1 MRDHLIPNGTEG
13 WVDVLDDNDEQAQ
26 PAGVEQEDDGSRALH
41 FAAYHGNQQLI
52 DILMNSGADP
62 LLPNNNRLNVLH
74 MAAQGDQPYSLML
87 FK

>member
-1 MRDHLIPNGTEG
+1 MRDHLISNGTEG

>member
-1 MRDHLIPNGTEG
+1 MRDHLISNVEIHGTEG
-13 WVDVLDDNDEQAQ
+13 WVAVDEQAQ